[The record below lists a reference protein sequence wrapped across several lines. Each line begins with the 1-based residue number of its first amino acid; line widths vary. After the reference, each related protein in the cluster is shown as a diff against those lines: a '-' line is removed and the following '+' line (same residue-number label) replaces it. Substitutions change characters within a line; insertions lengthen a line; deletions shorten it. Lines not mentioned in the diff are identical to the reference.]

1 MAFQTNFS
9 IKPMAWS
16 SVIASA
22 FAGVMAITAA
32 GYSPPLAAEPL
43 GGTSAG
49 EFQLA
54 QNTSRENAL
63 FSQAFSFY
71 RGGNYRAAAKEFQY
85 SLESDDSNLSA
96 NYYLAES
103 LRELGQKEQA
113 TEYYQRVTQ
122 IAPNSPEAMLARTA
136 LTEMRGETGVNRR
149 YQSCV
154 AGVEQWH
161 RECIRKF
168 DVSVVG
174 GGYDKACGKDH
185 KRLMAKCRDEYR

>member
-1 MAFQTNFS
+1 MAFRTSFT
-9 IKPMAWS
+9 IKPTVWAGA
-16 SVIASA
+16 II
-22 FAGVMAITAA
+22 GVMAMVTTA
-32 GYSPPLAAEPL
+32 YSPTLAAEPL
-43 GGTSAG
+43 GGTSTA
-49 EFQLA
+49 EIQLA
-54 QNTSRENAL
+54 QSSSRENAL

-71 RGGNYRAAAKEFQY
+71 RGGNYRAAVKEFQY
-85 SLESDDSNLSA
+85 GLESDDSNLSA

-103 LRELGQKEQA
+103 LREMGQDEQA
-113 TEYYQRVTQ
+113 AEYYRRVTQ

-185 KRLMAKCRDEYR
+185 KRLMAKCRDEYQ